1 MSAFQRIG
9 LLGKVNDR
17 GTQLTLETVTTAL
30 NERGYDIA
38 LESRTA
44 EQLPQKLLESGKIK
58 TMGLSE
64 LGEWADIA
72 VVVGGDGNMLNVEP
86 YANTT

>member
-17 GTQLTLETVTTAL
+17 GTQLTLETVTTTL

-58 TMGLSE
+58 TINLAE

-72 VVVGGDGNMLNVEP
+72 VVVDRQTIL
-86 YANTT
+86 